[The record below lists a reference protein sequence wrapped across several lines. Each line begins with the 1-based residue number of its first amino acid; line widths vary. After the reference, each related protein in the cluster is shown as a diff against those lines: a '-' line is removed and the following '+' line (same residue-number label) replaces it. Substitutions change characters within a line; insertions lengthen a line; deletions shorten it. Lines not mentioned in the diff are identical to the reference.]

1 MVVSCKVIKQ
11 VYANKVS
18 GYKVLS
24 CIPDDNT
31 DCPNLKLNKYGNFT
45 LSGNNLGNINVGTT
59 NVIDIELDEGSKYP
73 ASYILTGFSGLS
85 AKEGRI
91 YVEPD
96 AELRVLQTIMQKSQ
110 AKYVNEAYPDFVSR
124 VLNDEQATIDFKKI
138 YNVGEYRLHDYISK
152 IKQNCRNILLT
163 TVAVKYGI
171 KSNNDINKLAKYY
184 AFPEVLDQCL
194 ANSPYV
200 VFCDQIDWKFTKAD
214 KQILSN
220 DEVWRTNKQRCLYA
234 IISILQDNEEEGDTR
249 LNKDIVKEMV
259 EEIAPESANTFDEA
273 VQDEKLYYDTTTD
286 TLALFSTYSCERTI
300 ADNIIERIKNPRP
313 CPMDWTKFKQVDG
326 MELTDEQCKILQ
338 MAGQYDVMM
347 LTGPAGCVDCDT
359 EFFTGTEWKRIAD
372 YAPNDK
378 VLQYNEDGTAELVY
392 PISYIKVPCNSLWH
406 FETKYGVNQTVCDEH
421 RIVYWSQK
429 GCKHECNIQ
438 EIIDKQNGN
447 GWTGRFATTFKYNG
461 AGIDLTDEQI
471 RIMCAVICDGSFYN
485 TDNEKRKSYKTCRF
499 HIKKERKKERLR
511 LLFEQAGVS
520 WREVE
525 STAPGYTDLYIE
537 APMRIKEFTPEW
549 YQCSNHQLQVICDEI
564 IFWDGSVNSTK
575 KGTCRKRFS
584 TAVKATADFVQ
595 FAFSACGIRASILTN
610 DRSGQKYF
618 TCGKWYTRKSVEYN
632 VSITDRIMVG
642 ICADNRENHHKTQI
656 TQTPTTDGYKY
667 CFTVPSHM
675 LVLRRKGCVFITGNC
690 GKTSS
695 TRALIR
701 MLEANNHSYTLLA
714 PTGVA
719 AKMLR
724 QSTGREAMTVNLFL
738 VTHGFCGEY
747 LILDEASMLS
757 VHLLGTMFNYLSSEN
772 YYPKIIFI
780 CDPAQLASVSCG
792 NVVQNIIDSSIVP
805 IANLTKVFR
814 YGEGGIATT
823 ATDIRL
829 GNDIDFSKQYIDS
842 KFISEEDDIFD
853 AVLDEY
859 KSILAQGYKQNEVL
873 ILSPFNKGEI
883 GTIAINEVIQEEM
896 NPNPFIDDLE
906 VKHGKFSVRFKK
918 NDLVINIHNNYHATE
933 LEIDEFGEF
942 VPTDEPCSI
951 VNGDIGRIVK
961 RLDSGDKAGLIV
973 DFNDKFV
980 WLVAGELSDLLLGYA
995 ISCHKS
1001 QGNQSPAIILIVDHQ
1016 HKALLTRNLCYVG
1029 VSRAQKYLCVI
1040 GQQET
1045 LNQSLTKEEN
1055 MERDTN
1061 LGDMLKL

>member
-1 MVVSCKVIKQ
+1 MVVSCKAIKQ

-24 CIPDDNT
+24 CVPDDNT
-31 DCPNLKLNKYGNFT
+31 DCPDLKLNKYGNFT

-163 TVAVKYGI
+163 TVAIKYGI

-194 ANSPYV
+194 ANSPYI

-220 DEVWRTNKQRCLYA
+220 NEAWRTNKQRCLYA

-259 EEIAPESANTFDEA
+259 EEIAPESISTFDETIK
-273 VQDEKLYYDTTTD
+273 DEKLYYDTATD

-347 LTGPAGCVDCDT
+347 LTGNAG
-359 EFFTGTEWKRIAD
+359 
-372 YAPNDK
+372 
-378 VLQYNEDGTAELVY
+378 
-392 PISYIKVPCNSLWH
+392 S
-406 FETKYGVNQTVCDEH
+406 
-421 RIVYWSQK
+421 
-429 GCKHECNIQ
+429 
-438 EIIDKQNGN
+438 
-447 GWTGRFATTFKYNG
+447 
-461 AGIDLTDEQI
+461 
-471 RIMCAVICDGSFYN
+471 
-485 TDNEKRKSYKTCRF
+485 
-499 HIKKERKKERLR
+499 
-511 LLFEQAGVS
+511 
-520 WREVE
+520 
-525 STAPGYTDLYIE
+525 
-537 APMRIKEFTPEW
+537 
-549 YQCSNHQLQVICDEI
+549 
-564 IFWDGSVNSTK
+564 
-575 KGTCRKRFS
+575 
-584 TAVKATADFVQ
+584 
-595 FAFSACGIRASILTN
+595 
-610 DRSGQKYF
+610 
-618 TCGKWYTRKSVEYN
+618 
-632 VSITDRIMVG
+632 
-642 ICADNRENHHKTQI
+642 
-656 TQTPTTDGYKY
+656 
-667 CFTVPSHM
+667 
-675 LVLRRKGCVFITGNC
+675 

-701 MLEANNHSYTLLA
+701 MLEANGHTYTLLG
-714 PTGVA
+714 PTGIS

-724 QSTGREAMTVNLFL
+724 QSTGRDAMTVNLFL
-738 VTHGFCGEY
+738 VTHGYCGEY
-747 LILDEASMLS
+747 LILDESSMLS
-757 VHLLGTMFNYLSSEN
+757 VHLLGTLFSYLSSEN

-792 NVVQNIIDSSIVP
+792 NVVQNIIDSGVVP

-829 GNDIDFSKQYIDS
+829 GNNIDFSKQYIDS
-842 KFISEEDDIFD
+842 KFISEEDDIFNV
-853 AVLDEY
+853 VLDEY

-918 NDLVINIHNNYHATE
+918 DDLVINIHNNYHATE

-942 VPTDEPCSI
+942 VPTDKPCSI
-951 VNGDIGRIVK
+951 VNGDIGRVVK
-961 RLDSGDKAGLIV
+961 RLDSNNCAGLIV
-973 DFNDKFV
+973 EFGDKLV
-980 WLVAGELSDLLLGYA
+980 WLVSGELNDLLLGYA

-1001 QGNQSPAIILIVDHQ
+1001 QGSQAPAIILIVDHR